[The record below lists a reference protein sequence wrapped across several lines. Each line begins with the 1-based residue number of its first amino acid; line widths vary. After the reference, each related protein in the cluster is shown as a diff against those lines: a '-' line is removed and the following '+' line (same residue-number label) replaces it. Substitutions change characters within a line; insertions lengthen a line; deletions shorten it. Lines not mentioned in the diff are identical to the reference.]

1 MDRNENLLSLLH
13 LADSALPVGSFAFSN
28 GLEAAARIGLV
39 RNEGELAGYIRTT
52 LEQSAS
58 FDLPFLNTF
67 HAGGDLRVPLLEFD
81 ASLTVPEIRRA
92 SRSQARGLLRL
103 LERLYPEFGI
113 EEIPETMA
121 DAMVPAHYL
130 PSLGLCLARLGYPV
144 ADARRLHLF
153 CVLRDQM
160 SAAIRLGLIGPTDG
174 HQVQAGCFRFCE
186 ELQQSSA
193 DRTYIDAAR
202 NAPLIDIA
210 QGSHVQLYS
219 RLFQN

>member
-1 MDRNENLLSLLH
+1 MDANPNLLSLFH

-39 RNEGELAGYIRTT
+39 RNMDELVGYIETT
-52 LEQSAS
+52 LEQAAG

-67 HAGGDLRVPLLEFD
+67 HAGGDLHIPLVEFD
-81 ASLTVPEIRRA
+81 AALTIPEIRRA

-103 LERLYPEFGI
+103 LERLYSEFGI
-113 EEIPETMA
+113 EEIPVTMA
-121 DAMVPAHYL
+121 HAGVPAHYL
-130 PSLGLCLARLGYPV
+130 PSLGLSLARLGCPV
-144 ADARRLHLF
+144 EDARRLHLF

-174 HQVQAGCFRFCE
+174 HEMQAGCFRRCE
-186 ELQQSSA
+186 ELQRDSA
-193 DRTYIDAAR
+193 AKTYVDAAR

-210 QGSHVQLYS
+210 QGSHIQLYS